1 MMTFI
6 YFILILGLTVFIH
19 ELGHFIFAKKNG
31 VYCYEFSLGMG
42 PKLFSFRRKND
53 ETVYSLRLFPI
64 GGYVQMAGEE
74 IEEDKNIPKEK
85 QMQSKSVWQ
94 RFTIVVA
101 GAFNNFLLGLAL
113 LFLMAIFYGSPETK
127 PYIST
132 VDKSY
137 NAYKVNVR
145 EGDLIKEI
153 NGKKMRTVDDVMIEF
168 QLVEKGSSMKFS
180 LVDKNGNEKN
190 VTVKPTKVEGENQSV
205 NYVYGIGLNTDIN
218 KGFLSSIKYSFSK
231 FASIFRGMTKV
242 IGNLITGNLGLNS
255 LSGPVGIY
263 NVVGEQS
270 KQGFENVMYLAAY
283 ISINVGFVNLIP
295 FPAFDGGR
303 ALFLIIEK
311 IRKKPISQRTEN
323 IIHSVGFVALMLL
336 IVVITINDI
345 IRLF

>member
-1 MMTFI
+1 MTLI

-53 ETVYSLRLFPI
+53 ETEYSLRLLPI

-74 IEEDKNIPKEK
+74 IEEDKDLPKDR
-85 QMQSKSVWQ
+85 QMQSKTVWQ

-101 GAFNNFLLGLAL
+101 GAINNFILGLIL
-113 LFLMAIFYGSPETK
+113 LFLMGLFYGTPETK
-127 PYIST
+127 PYLT
-132 VDKSY
+132 NVNPNY
-137 NAYKVNVR
+137 NAYKVNIR
-145 EGDLIKEI
+145 EGDVIKKM
-153 NGKKMRTVDDVMIEF
+153 NGKRVSTIDDVMLEF
-168 QLVEKGSSMKFS
+168 QLIKQGSSVKFTIE
-180 LVDKNGNEKN
+180 DKNGKEKN
-190 VTVKPTKVEGENQSV
+190 VSVKPTKVKNEDGTES
-205 NYVYGIGLNTDIN
+205 YIYGLGFSTKTN
-218 KGFLSSIKYSFSK
+218 KGFISSIKYSFSK
-231 FASIFRGMTKV
+231 FGSIYRSMLKV
-242 IGNLITGNLGLNS
+242 IGNLFTGNLGINS

-270 KQGFENVMYLAAY
+270 KQGFQNVIYLAAY

-311 IRKKPISQRTEN
+311 IRKKPIEQKTEN
-323 IIHSVGFVALMLL
+323 IIHTIGFMLLMLL
-336 IVVITINDI
+336 IIVITINDI
-345 IRLF
+345 IRIF

>member
-1 MMTFI
+1 MTLI

-19 ELGHFIFAKKNG
+19 ELGHFIFAKKSG

-53 ETVYSLRLFPI
+53 ETVYSLRLLPI

-74 IEEDKNIPKEK
+74 IEEDKNLPKEK
-85 QMQSKSVWQ
+85 QMQSKTVWQ

-101 GAFNNFLLGLAL
+101 GAFNNFILGIVL
-113 LFLMAIFYGSPETK
+113 LFLIGLFYGSPETK
-127 PYIST
+127 PYIAN
-132 VDKSY
+132 VDVKY

-145 EGDLIKEI
+145 EGDLIKKVNDKRVSSI
-153 NGKKMRTVDDVMIEF
+153 DDVMLEF
-168 QLVEKGSSMKFS
+168 QLVEKGSSMKFL
-180 LVDKNGNEKN
+180 LVDKEGNEKTAS
-190 VTVKPTKVEGENQSV
+190 VIPTKEVSDNGEET
-205 NYVYGIGLNTDIN
+205 YIYGIGLTNKVN
-218 KGFLSSIKYSFSK
+218 KGFVNSIKYSLSK
-231 FASIFRGMTKV
+231 FSSIFRSMFKV
-242 IGNLITGNLGLNS
+242 IGNLFTGRLGLNS

-270 KQGFENVMYLAAY
+270 KQGFENVIYLCAY

-295 FPAFDGGR
+295 LPAFDGGR

-311 IRKKPISQRTEN
+311 IRKKPISQKTEN
-323 IIHSVGFVALMLL
+323 TIHSIGFALLMIL

>member
-1 MMTFI
+1 MTLI

-53 ETVYSLRLFPI
+53 ETEYTLRLLPI

-74 IEEDKNIPKEK
+74 IEEDKDLPKEK
-85 QMQSKSVWQ
+85 QMQSKTVWQ

-101 GAFNNFLLGLAL
+101 GAINNFILGLVL
-113 LFLMAIFYGSPETK
+113 LFLMGLFYGSPETK
-127 PYIST
+127 PYIDN
-132 VDKSY
+132 VKPEY
-137 NAYKVNVR
+137 NAYKVNIR
-145 EGDLIKEI
+145 EGDVIKKM
-153 NGKKMRTVDDVMIEF
+153 NGKKIRSIDDVMLEF
-168 QLVEKGSSMKFS
+168 QLIEQGSSVKFV
-180 LVDKNGNEKN
+180 LKDKNGKEKN
-190 VTVKPTKVEGENQSV
+190 VSVKPTKIKNEDGTES
-205 NYVYGIGLNTDIN
+205 YVYGLGFSTKTN
-218 KGFLSSIKYSFSK
+218 KGFVSSIKYSFSK
-231 FASIFRGMTKV
+231 FGSIYRSMIKV
-242 IGNLITGNLGLNS
+242 ITNLFTGNLGLNS

-270 KQGFENVMYLAAY
+270 KQGFQNVIYLAAY

-311 IRKKPISQRTEN
+311 IRKKPIEQKTEN
-323 IIHSVGFVALMLL
+323 IIHTVGFMLLMLL
-336 IVVITINDI
+336 IIVITINDI

>member
-1 MMTFI
+1 
-6 YFILILGLTVFIH
+6 
-19 ELGHFIFAKKNG
+19 
-31 VYCYEFSLGMG
+31 
-42 PKLFSFRRKND
+42 
-53 ETVYSLRLFPI
+53 
-64 GGYVQMAGEE
+64 
-74 IEEDKNIPKEK
+74 
-85 QMQSKSVWQ
+85 
-94 RFTIVVA
+94 
-101 GAFNNFLLGLAL
+101 
-113 LFLMAIFYGSPETK
+113 
-127 PYIST
+127 
-132 VDKSY
+132 
-137 NAYKVNVR
+137 
-145 EGDLIKEI
+145 
-153 NGKKMRTVDDVMIEF
+153 MIEF

>member
-1 MMTFI
+1 MTLI
-6 YFILILGLTVFIH
+6 YFVLILGLTVFIH

-53 ETVYSLRLFPI
+53 ETVYSLRLLPI

-74 IEEDKNIPKEK
+74 IEEDKKIPREK
-85 QMQSKSVWQ
+85 QMQSKSIWQ

-101 GAFNNFLLGLAL
+101 GAFNNFVLGIVLLFLLGL
-113 LFLMAIFYGSPETK
+113 FYGSPETK
-127 PYIST
+127 PYIEK
-132 VDKSY
+132 VDTSY

-145 EGDLIKEI
+145 DGDLIKKV
-153 NGKKMRTVDDVMIEF
+153 NGKRVSSIDDVMLEF
-168 QLVEKGSSMKFS
+168 QLVEKGSSMKFL
-180 LVDKNGNEKN
+180 LVDKDGNEKN
-190 VTVKPTKVEGENQSV
+190 VSVKPTKVTNDNGEEG
-205 NYVYGIGLNTDIN
+205 YIYGISLTSKVN
-218 KGFLSSIKYSFSK
+218 KGFLNSIKYSFSK
-231 FASIFRGMTKV
+231 FSSIFRSMFKV
-242 IGNLITGNLGLNS
+242 IGNLFTGKLGINS

-270 KQGFENVMYLAAY
+270 KQGFENVIYLCAY

-295 FPAFDGGR
+295 MPAFDGGR
-303 ALFLIIEK
+303 ALFLLIEK
-311 IRKKPISQRTEN
+311 IRKKPISQKAEN
-323 IIHSVGFVALMLL
+323 TIHSIGFILLMIL

>member
-1 MMTFI
+1 MTLV

-19 ELGHFIFAKKNG
+19 ELGHFIFAKRSG

-53 ETVYSLRLFPI
+53 ETVYSLRLLPI

-74 IEEDKNIPKEK
+74 IEEDKNLPKEK
-85 QMQSKSVWQ
+85 QMQSKTVWQ

-101 GAFNNFLLGLAL
+101 GAFNNFILGIVL
-113 LFLMAIFYGSPETK
+113 LFLIGLFCGSPETK
-127 PYIST
+127 PYIEN
-132 VDKSY
+132 VDVKY

-145 EGDLIKEI
+145 EGDLIKKI
-153 NGKKMRTVDDVMIEF
+153 NDKWVSSIDDVMLEF
-168 QLVEKGSSMKFS
+168 QLVEKGSSMKF
-180 LVDKNGNEKN
+180 LLIDKEGNEK
-190 VTVKPTKVEGENQSV
+190 TVSVIPTKEVSENGEES
-205 NYVYGIGLNTDIN
+205 YVYGIGLTNKVNNGFIN
-218 KGFLSSIKYSFSK
+218 SIKYSFSK
-231 FASIFRGMTKV
+231 FSSIFRSMFKV
-242 IGNLITGNLGLNS
+242 IGNLFTGRLGLNS

-270 KQGFENVMYLAAY
+270 KQGFENVIYLCAY

-295 FPAFDGGR
+295 LPAFDGGR

-311 IRKKPISQRTEN
+311 IRKKPINQKTEN
-323 IIHSVGFVALMLL
+323 TIHSIGFALLMIL

-345 IRLF
+345 IKLF

>member
-1 MMTFI
+1 MTLV

-53 ETVYSLRLFPI
+53 ETLYCLRLLPI

-85 QMQSKSVWQ
+85 QMQSKSVFQ

-101 GAFNNFLLGLAL
+101 GAFNNFILGIVL
-113 LFLMAIFYGSPETK
+113 LFLIGLFYGSPETK
-127 PYIST
+127 PYVKT
-132 VDKSY
+132 VDTNY
-137 NAYKVNVR
+137 NAYKVNIR
-145 EGDLIKEI
+145 EGDLIKEV
-153 NGKKMRTVDDVMIEF
+153 NGNKVSTIDDVLLEF
-168 QLVEKGSSMKFS
+168 QLVKKGSSIKFV
-180 LVDKNGNEKN
+180 LEDKNGKEKN
-190 VTVKPTKVEGENQSV
+190 VSVKPTKVTSEDGVDS
-205 NYVYGIGLNTDIN
+205 YIYGIGLTDEIN
-218 KGFLSSIKYSFSK
+218 KGFISSVKYSFVK
-231 FASIFRGMTKV
+231 FGSIYRSMFKV
-242 IGNLITGNLGLNS
+242 IGNLFTGNLGLDS

-270 KQGFENVMYLAAY
+270 KMGFENVIYLCAY
-283 ISINVGFVNLIP
+283 ISINVGFINLIP

-311 IRKKPISQRTEN
+311 IRKKPVSQKTEN
-323 IIHSVGFVALMLL
+323 TIHLIGFMLLMLL
-336 IVVITINDI
+336 LIVITINDI
-345 IRLF
+345 AKLF

>member
-1 MMTFI
+1 MTLV

-53 ETVYSLRLFPI
+53 ETLYCLRLLPI

-85 QMQSKSVWQ
+85 QMQSKSVFQ

-101 GAFNNFLLGLAL
+101 GAFNNFILGIVL
-113 LFLMAIFYGSPETK
+113 LFLIGLFYGSPETK
-127 PYIST
+127 PYVKT
-132 VDKSY
+132 VDTNY
-137 NAYKVNVR
+137 NAYKVNIR
-145 EGDLIKEI
+145 EGDLIKEV
-153 NGKKMRTVDDVMIEF
+153 NGNKVSTIDDVLLEF
-168 QLVEKGSSMKFS
+168 QLVKKGSSIKFV
-180 LVDKNGNEKN
+180 LEDKNGKEKN
-190 VTVKPTKVEGENQSV
+190 VSVKPTKVTSEDGVDS
-205 NYVYGIGLNTDIN
+205 YIYGIGLTNEIN
-218 KGFLSSIKYSFSK
+218 KGFISSVKYSFVK
-231 FASIFRGMTKV
+231 FGSIYRSMFKV
-242 IGNLITGNLGLNS
+242 IGNLFTGNLGLDS

-270 KQGFENVMYLAAY
+270 KMGFENVIYLCAY
-283 ISINVGFVNLIP
+283 ISINVGFINLIP

-311 IRKKPISQRTEN
+311 IRRKPVSQKVEN
-323 IIHSVGFVALMLL
+323 IIHSAGFVMLMIL

>member
-1 MMTFI
+1 MTLI
-6 YFILILGLTVFIH
+6 YFIFILGLTVFIH
-19 ELGHFIFAKKNG
+19 ELGHFIFAKKSG

-53 ETVYSLRLFPI
+53 ETVYSLRLLPI

-74 IEEDKNIPKEK
+74 IEVDKNIPKEK

-101 GAFNNFLLGLAL
+101 GAFNNFILGIVL
-113 LFLMAIFYGSPETK
+113 LFLIGLFYGSPETK
-127 PYIST
+127 PYIEN
-132 VDKSY
+132 VDVKY

-145 EGDLIKEI
+145 EGDLIKKI
-153 NGKKMRTVDDVMIEF
+153 NDKRVSSIDDVMLEF
-168 QLVEKGSSMKFS
+168 QLVEKGSSMKF
-180 LVDKNGNEKN
+180 LLIDKEGNEK
-190 VTVKPTKVEGENQSV
+190 TVSVIPTKEVNENGEES
-205 NYVYGIGLNTDIN
+205 YIYGIGLTNKVN
-218 KGFLSSIKYSFSK
+218 KGFVNSIKYSFSK
-231 FASIFRGMTKV
+231 FSSIFRSMFKV
-242 IGNLITGNLGLNS
+242 IGNLFTGRLGLNS

-270 KQGFENVMYLAAY
+270 KQGFENVIYLCAY

-295 FPAFDGGR
+295 LPAFDGGR

-311 IRKKPISQRTEN
+311 IRKKPISQKTEN
-323 IIHSVGFVALMLL
+323 TIHSIGFALLMIL

>member
-1 MMTFI
+1 MTLI

-19 ELGHFIFAKKNG
+19 ELGHFIFAKKSG

-53 ETVYSLRLFPI
+53 ETVYSLRLLPI

-74 IEEDKNIPKEK
+74 IEEDKNLPKEK
-85 QMQSKSVWQ
+85 QMQSKTVWQ

-101 GAFNNFLLGLAL
+101 GAFNNFILGIVL
-113 LFLMAIFYGSPETK
+113 LFLIGLFYGSPETK
-127 PYIST
+127 PYIEN
-132 VDKSY
+132 VDVKY

-145 EGDLIKEI
+145 EGDLIKKVNDKRVSSI
-153 NGKKMRTVDDVMIEF
+153 DDVMLEF
-168 QLVEKGSSMKFS
+168 QLVEKGSSMKFL
-180 LVDKNGNEKN
+180 LVDKEGNEK
-190 VTVKPTKVEGENQSV
+190 TVSVIPTKEVSDNGVET
-205 NYVYGIGLNTDIN
+205 YIYGIGLTNKVN
-218 KGFLSSIKYSFSK
+218 KGFVNSIKYSLSK
-231 FASIFRGMTKV
+231 FSSIFRSMFKV
-242 IGNLITGNLGLNS
+242 IGNLFTGRLGLNS

-270 KQGFENVMYLAAY
+270 KQGFENVIYLCAY

-295 FPAFDGGR
+295 LPAFDGGR

-311 IRKKPISQRTEN
+311 IRKKPISQKTEN
-323 IIHSVGFVALMLL
+323 TIHSIGFALLMIL

>member
-1 MMTFI
+1 MTLI

-53 ETVYSLRLFPI
+53 ETVYSLRLLPI

-74 IEEDKNIPKEK
+74 IEEDKKIPREK

-101 GAFNNFLLGLAL
+101 GAFNNFVLGIVLLFLLGL
-113 LFLMAIFYGSPETK
+113 FYGSPETK
-127 PYIST
+127 PYIGK
-132 VDKSY
+132 VDTNY

-145 EGDLIKEI
+145 EGDLIKKI
-153 NGKKMRTVDDVMIEF
+153 NGKKVSSIDDVMLEF
-168 QLVEKGSSMKFS
+168 QLVEKGSSMKFL
-180 LVDKNGNEKN
+180 LVDKDGKEKN
-190 VTVKPTKVEGENQSV
+190 VIVPPTKVTNDDGEDS
-205 NYVYGIGLNTDIN
+205 YVYGIGLTNKIN
-218 KGFLSSIKYSFSK
+218 KGFVNSIKYSFSK
-231 FASIFRGMTKV
+231 FSSIFRSMFKV
-242 IGNLITGNLGLNS
+242 IGNLFTGNLGINS

-270 KQGFENVMYLAAY
+270 KQGFENVIYLCAY

-303 ALFLIIEK
+303 ALFLLIEK
-311 IRKKPISQRTEN
+311 IRRKPISQKTEN
-323 IIHSVGFVALMLL
+323 IIHSVGFILLMIL

>member
-1 MMTFI
+1 MTLI

-42 PKLFSFRRKND
+42 PKLYSFRRKND
-53 ETVYSLRLFPI
+53 ETLYSLRLLPI

-74 IEEDKNIPKEK
+74 VEEDKDLPREK
-85 QMQSKSVWQ
+85 QMQSKTIWQ

-101 GAFNNFLLGLAL
+101 GAFNNFILGLVL
-113 LFLMAIFYGSPETK
+113 LFLLAIIYGASETK
-127 PYIST
+127 PIIDN
-132 VDKSY
+132 VNPSY
-137 NAYKVNVR
+137 NAYKVGIR
-145 EGDLIKEI
+145 EGDIVKKV
-153 NGKKMRTVDDVMIEF
+153 NGKKIRSIDDVMLE
-168 QLVEKGSSMKFS
+168 LTLLDEGSSVKFV
-180 LVDKNGNEKN
+180 LEDKNGKEKS
-190 VTVKPTKVEGENQSV
+190 VTIRPTKEENDDGEVS
-205 NYVYGIGLNTDIN
+205 YIYGLGFSTEIN
-218 KGFLSSIKYSFSK
+218 KGFVTSIKYSFSK
-231 FASIFRGMTKV
+231 FGSIYRSMIKV
-242 IGNLITGNLGLNS
+242 ITNLFTGNLGLNS

-263 NVVGEQS
+263 NVVGESS
-270 KQGFENVMYLAAY
+270 KQGFSNVIYLAAY

-311 IRKKPISQRTEN
+311 IRKKPVSQKVEN
-323 IIHSVGFVALMLL
+323 TIHSVGFALLMIL

>member
-1 MMTFI
+1 MTLI

-42 PKLFSFRRKND
+42 PKLYSFRRKND
-53 ETVYSLRLFPI
+53 ETEYSLRLLPI

-74 IEEDKNIPKEK
+74 IEEDKDLPKEK

-101 GAFNNFLLGLAL
+101 GAFNNFILGIVL
-113 LFLMAIFYGSPETK
+113 LFLLAIIYGASETK
-127 PYIST
+127 PYIDN
-132 VDKSY
+132 VNPNY

-145 EGDLIKEI
+145 EGDVVKKV
-153 NGKKMRTVDDVMIEF
+153 NGKKVHTIDDVMLEF
-168 QLVEKGSSMKFS
+168 TLTKEGDSVKLLLE
-180 LVDKNGNEKN
+180 DKKGNEKS
-190 VTVKPTKVEGENQSV
+190 VVIRPTKEEKEDGSV
-205 NYVYGIGLNTDIN
+205 SYIYGLGFSTEIK
-218 KGFLSSIKYSFSK
+218 KGFTSSIKYSFSK
-231 FASIFRGMTKV
+231 FGSIYRSMIKV
-242 IGNLITGNLGLNS
+242 ITNLFTGNLGINS
-255 LSGPVGIY
+255 LSGPLGIY

-270 KQGFENVMYLAAY
+270 KQGFENVIYLAAY

-311 IRKKPISQRTEN
+311 IRKKPINQKTEN
-323 IIHSVGFVALMLL
+323 TIHSIGFALLMLL